1 MEGVLRV
8 VTRVLLW
15 LTVATPVT
23 WGALWALERLMI
35 GGILGPDV
43 MSIWISVAGVGLA
56 LAAGVVVA
64 YGFDRVLVRQRERER
79 AEPSQAGV
87 SSLPRRVAP
96 PRRTR

>member
-15 LTVATPVT
+15 FTVAIPVT
-23 WGALWALERLMI
+23 WGALWVLERVMI

-43 MSIWISVAGVGLA
+43 MSVWISVAGMGLA

-64 YGFDRVLVRQRERER
+64 YGFDRVLVRQRDRER
-79 AEPSQAGV
+79 SAASRSGV
-87 SSLPRRVAP
+87 SSLPRRVPP
-96 PRRTR
+96 PRRAR